1 MPPLI
6 DRDSL
11 AAAVVVAAVI
21 FSIAAELVATY
32 AGRLRDEPT
41 GPLRLL
47 RDSLREVLLLR
58 RPGDVGG
65 DADRRAKRLVV
76 AAVWTGLILAFVLVK
91 NVPALRVGADIW
103 TTLLLGVAIACL
115 GTVLRSWSI
124 LTLGTFFRR
133 DVMVETG
140 QAVIRNGPYRW
151 LRHPSYTGTV
161 VNTFGLALA
170 FGSWVGAVLAL
181 TIATL
186 GHLPRIRVEEAELR
200 AGLGEAYIGYASST
214 ARLVPGLW

>member
-6 DRDSL
+6 DRDPL
-11 AAAVVVAAVI
+11 ARDVVIAAVV
-21 FSIAAELVATY
+21 FPIAAELFATY
-32 AGRLRDEPT
+32 AGRLRDESA
-41 GPLRLL
+41 GRLRLL
-47 RDSLREVLLLR
+47 RGSLLEVLLLR

-65 DADRRAKRLVV
+65 DADRRAKRLVI
-76 AAVWTGLILAFVLVK
+76 AAVWFGLVLAFVLVK
-91 NVPALRVGADIW
+91 NVPALRVGADTW
-103 TTLLLGVAIACL
+103 ATLLLGVAIACL
-115 GTVLRSWSI
+115 GTLVRAWSI

-140 QAVIRNGPYRW
+140 QAVIRKGPYRW
-151 LRHPSYTGTV
+151 LRHPSYTGTL

-170 FGSWVGAVLAL
+170 FGSWVGAVLAV

-200 AGLGEAYIGYASST
+200 NGLGDAYVGYASTT

>member
-6 DRDSL
+6 DRDAL
-11 AAAVVVAAVI
+11 ARDVVIAAVV
-21 FSIAAELVATY
+21 FPIAAELFATY
-32 AGRLRDEPT
+32 AGRLRDESA
-41 GPLRLL
+41 GRLQLL
-47 RDSLREVLLLR
+47 RGSLLEVLLLR

-65 DADRRAKRLVV
+65 DADRRAKRLVI
-76 AAVWTGLILAFVLVK
+76 AAVWFGLVLAFVLVK
-91 NVPALRVGADIW
+91 NVPALRVGADTW
-103 TTLLLGVAIACL
+103 ATLLLGVAIACL
-115 GTVLRSWSI
+115 GTLARAWSI

-140 QAVIRNGPYRW
+140 QAVIRKGPYRW
-151 LRHPSYTGTV
+151 LRHPSYTGTL

-170 FGSWVGAVLAL
+170 FGSWVGAALAV

-200 AGLGEAYIGYASST
+200 DGLGEAYAGYASTT

>member
-6 DRDSL
+6 DRDAL
-11 AAAVVVAAVI
+11 ARDVVIAAVV
-21 FSIAAELVATY
+21 FPIAAELFATY
-32 AGRLRDEPT
+32 AGRLRDESA
-41 GPLRLL
+41 GRLRLL
-47 RDSLREVLLLR
+47 RGSLLEVLLLR

-65 DADRRAKRLVV
+65 DADRRAKRLVI
-76 AAVWTGLILAFVLVK
+76 AAVWFGLVLAFVLVK
-91 NVPALRVGADIW
+91 NVPALRAGADTW

-115 GTVLRSWSI
+115 GTILRAWSI

-140 QAVIRNGPYRW
+140 QAVVRKGPYRW
-151 LRHPSYTGTV
+151 LRHPSYTGTL

-170 FGSWVGAVLAL
+170 FGSWVGAVLAV

-200 AGLGEAYIGYASST
+200 DGLGEAYAGYASTT

>member
-6 DRDSL
+6 DRDPL
-11 AAAVVVAAVI
+11 ARDVVIAAVV
-21 FSIAAELVATY
+21 FPIAAELFATY
-32 AGRLRDEPT
+32 AGRLRDESA
-41 GPLRLL
+41 GRLRLL
-47 RDSLREVLLLR
+47 RGSLLEVLLLR

-65 DADRRAKRLVV
+65 DADRRAKRLVI
-76 AAVWTGLILAFVLVK
+76 AAVWFGLVLAFVLVK
-91 NVPALRVGADIW
+91 NVPALLAGADTW
-103 TTLLLGVAIACL
+103 ATLLLGVAIACL
-115 GTVLRSWSI
+115 GTLARAWSI

-140 QAVIRNGPYRW
+140 QAVIRKGPYRW
-151 LRHPSYTGTV
+151 LRHPGYTGTL

-170 FGSWVGAVLAL
+170 FGSWVGAALAV

-200 AGLGEAYIGYASST
+200 DGLGEAYAGYASTT
-214 ARLVPGLW
+214 ARLVPGVW

>member
-6 DRDSL
+6 DRDAL
-11 AAAVVVAAVI
+11 ARDVVIAAVV
-21 FSIAAELVATY
+21 FPIAAELFATY
-32 AGRLRDEPT
+32 VGRLRDESA
-41 GPLRLL
+41 GRLRLL
-47 RDSLREVLLLR
+47 RGSLLEVLLLR

-65 DADRRAKRLVV
+65 DADRRAKRLVI
-76 AAVWTGLILAFVLVK
+76 AAVWFGLVLAFVLVK
-91 NVPALRVGADIW
+91 NVPALRVGADTW
-103 TTLLLGVAIACL
+103 ATLLLGVAIACL
-115 GTVLRSWSI
+115 GTLVRAWSI

-140 QAVIRNGPYRW
+140 QAVIRKGPYRW
-151 LRHPSYTGTV
+151 LRHPGYTGTL

-170 FGSWVGAVLAL
+170 FGSWVGAALAV

-200 AGLGEAYIGYASST
+200 DGLGEAYAGYASTT

>member
-6 DRDSL
+6 DRDPQ
-11 AAAVVVAAVI
+11 ARDVVIAAVV
-21 FSIAAELVATY
+21 FPIAAELFATY
-32 AGRLRDEPT
+32 AGRLRDESA
-41 GPLRLL
+41 GRLRLL
-47 RDSLREVLLLR
+47 RGSLLEVLLLR
-58 RPGDVGG
+58 RSGDVGG
-65 DADRRAKRLVV
+65 DADRRAKRLVI
-76 AAVWTGLILAFVLVK
+76 AAVWFGLVLAFVLVK
-91 NVPALRVGADIW
+91 NVPALRVGADTW
-103 TTLLLGVAIACL
+103 ATLLLGVAIACL
-115 GTVLRSWSI
+115 GTLVRAWSI

-140 QAVIRNGPYRW
+140 QAVVRKGPYRW
-151 LRHPSYTGTV
+151 LRHPSYTGTL

-170 FGSWVGAVLAL
+170 FGSWVGAALAV

-200 AGLGEAYIGYASST
+200 DGLGEAYAGYASTT

>member
-6 DRDSL
+6 DRDPL
-11 AAAVVVAAVI
+11 ARDVVIAAVAFPIV
-21 FSIAAELVATY
+21 AELFATY
-32 AGRLRDEPT
+32 VGRLRDESA
-41 GPLRLL
+41 GRLRLL
-47 RDSLREVLLLR
+47 RGSLLEVLLLR

-65 DADRRAKRLVV
+65 DADRRAKRLVI
-76 AAVWTGLILAFVLVK
+76 AAVWFGLVFAFVLVK
-91 NVPALRVGADIW
+91 NVPALRVGADTW
-103 TTLLLGVAIACL
+103 TTLLLGVSIACL
-115 GTVLRSWSI
+115 GTVLRAWSI

-133 DVMVETG
+133 DVMVEIG
-140 QAVIRNGPYRW
+140 QAVIRKGPDRW
-151 LRHPSYTGTV
+151 LRHPSYTGTL

-170 FGSWVGAVLAL
+170 FGSWVGALLAV

-200 AGLGEAYIGYASST
+200 DGLGEAYAGYASTT

>member
-6 DRDSL
+6 DRDPL
-11 AAAVVVAAVI
+11 ARDVVIAAVV
-21 FSIAAELVATY
+21 FPIAAELFATY
-32 AGRLRDEPT
+32 AGRLRDESA
-41 GPLRLL
+41 GRLRLL
-47 RDSLREVLLLR
+47 RGSLLEVLLLR

-65 DADRRAKRLVV
+65 DADRRAKRLVI
-76 AAVWTGLILAFVLVK
+76 AAVWFGLVLAFVLVK
-91 NVPALRVGADIW
+91 NVPALRVGADTW
-103 TTLLLGVAIACL
+103 ATLFLGVAIACL
-115 GTVLRSWSI
+115 GTILRAWSI

-133 DVMVETG
+133 DVMVQTG
-140 QAVIRNGPYRW
+140 QAVIRKGPYRW
-151 LRHPSYTGTV
+151 LRHPSYTGTL

-170 FGSWVGAVLAL
+170 FGSWVGAVLAV

-200 AGLGEAYIGYASST
+200 DGLGEAYAGYASTT

>member
-6 DRDSL
+6 DRDPL
-11 AAAVVVAAVI
+11 ARDVVIAAVV
-21 FSIAAELVATY
+21 FPIAAELFATY
-32 AGRLRDEPT
+32 VGRLRDESA
-41 GPLRLL
+41 GRLRLL
-47 RDSLREVLLLR
+47 RGSLLEVLLLR

-65 DADRRAKRLVV
+65 DADRRAKRLVI
-76 AAVWTGLILAFVLVK
+76 AAVWFGLVLAFVLVK
-91 NVPALRVGADIW
+91 NVPALRVGADTW
-103 TTLLLGVAIACL
+103 ATLLLGVAIACL
-115 GTVLRSWSI
+115 GTLARAWSI

-140 QAVIRNGPYRW
+140 QAVIRKGPYRW
-151 LRHPSYTGTV
+151 LRHPGYTGTL

-170 FGSWVGAVLAL
+170 FGSWVGAALAV

-200 AGLGEAYIGYASST
+200 AGLGEAYAGYASTT
-214 ARLVPGLW
+214 ARLVPGVW

>member
-6 DRDSL
+6 DRDPL
-11 AAAVVVAAVI
+11 ARDVVIAAVLFA
-21 FSIAAELVATY
+21 IAAEVFATY
-32 AGRLRDEPT
+32 AGRLRDESA
-41 GPLRLL
+41 GRLRLL
-47 RDSLREVLLLR
+47 RGSLLEVLMLR

-65 DADRRAKRLVV
+65 DADRRAKRLVI
-76 AAVWTGLILAFVLVK
+76 AAVWFGLVAAFVLVK
-91 NVPALRVGADIW
+91 NVPALRAGADTW

-115 GTVLRSWSI
+115 GTILRAWSI

-140 QAVIRNGPYRW
+140 QAVIREGPYRW
-151 LRHPSYTGTV
+151 LRHPSYTGTL

-170 FGSWVGAVLAL
+170 FGSWVGAVLAV

-186 GHLPRIRVEEAELR
+186 GHLPRIRVEEAQLR
-200 AGLGEAYIGYASST
+200 DGLGEAYVGYASAT

>member
-11 AAAVVVAAVI
+11 AGEVVVAAVI
-21 FSIAAELVATY
+21 FPIAAELFATY
-32 AGRLRDEPT
+32 VGRFRDESA

-47 RDSLREVLLLR
+47 HGSLREVLLLR

-76 AAVWTGLILAFVLVK
+76 AAVWTGLIVAFVLVK
-91 NVPALRVGADIW
+91 NVPALRTAADTW

-115 GTVLRSWSI
+115 GTVLRAWSI

-140 QAVIRNGPYRW
+140 QAVIRKGPYRW
-151 LRHPSYTGTV
+151 LRHPSYTGTLV
-161 VNTFGLALA
+161 STFGLALA

-200 AGLGEAYIGYASST
+200 EGLGEAYTGYARTT
-214 ARLVPGLW
+214 ARLVPHVW

>member
-6 DRDSL
+6 DRDAL
-11 AAAVVVAAVI
+11 ARDVVIAAVV
-21 FSIAAELVATY
+21 FPIAAELFATY
-32 AGRLRDEPT
+32 AGRLRDESA
-41 GPLRLL
+41 GRLQLL
-47 RDSLREVLLLR
+47 RGSLLEVLLLR

-65 DADRRAKRLVV
+65 DADRRAKRLVI
-76 AAVWTGLILAFVLVK
+76 AAVWFGLVLAFVLVK
-91 NVPALRVGADIW
+91 NVPALRVGADTW
-103 TTLLLGVAIACL
+103 ATLLLGVAIACL
-115 GTVLRSWSI
+115 GTLARAWSI

-133 DVMVETG
+133 DVMVQTG
-140 QAVIRNGPYRW
+140 QAVIRKGPYRW
-151 LRHPSYTGTV
+151 LRHPSYTGTL

-170 FGSWVGAVLAL
+170 FGSWVGAALAV

-200 AGLGEAYIGYASST
+200 DGLGEAYAGYASTT

>member
-32 AGRLRDEPT
+32 AGRLRDEST

-65 DADRRAKRLVV
+65 AADRRAKRLVV
-76 AAVWTGLILAFVLVK
+76 AAVWTGLIVAFVLVK
-91 NVPALRVGADIW
+91 NVPALRVGADTW

-115 GTVLRSWSI
+115 GTVLRGWSI

-133 DVMVETG
+133 DVMVEAG
-140 QAVIRNGPYRW
+140 QAVIRKPPYRW
-151 LRHPSYTGTV
+151 LRHPSYTGTLV
-161 VNTFGLALA
+161 TTFGLALA

-200 AGLGEAYIGYASST
+200 EGLGEAYIGYARTT
-214 ARLVPGLW
+214 ARLVPHVW

>member
-11 AAAVVVAAVI
+11 AADVVVAAVI
-21 FSIAAELVATY
+21 FSITAEFAATY
-32 AGRLRDEPT
+32 AGRLRDESD
-41 GPLRLL
+41 GRLRLL
-47 RDSLREVLLLR
+47 GGSLREVLLLR

-76 AAVWTGLILAFVLVK
+76 AAVWTGLIVAFVLVK
-91 NVPALRVGADIW
+91 NVPALRVGADTW
-103 TTLLLGVAIACL
+103 ATLLIGVGIACF
-115 GTVLRSWSI
+115 GTVLRAWSI

-140 QAVIRNGPYRW
+140 QAVIRDGPYRW
-151 LRHPSYTGTV
+151 LRHPSYAGTL

-200 AGLGEAYIGYASST
+200 EGLGVAYSGYARTT
-214 ARLVPGLW
+214 ARLVPHVW

>member
-6 DRDSL
+6 DRDAL
-11 AAAVVVAAVI
+11 ARDVVIAAVV
-21 FSIAAELVATY
+21 FPIAAELFATY
-32 AGRLRDEPT
+32 AGRLRDESA
-41 GPLRLL
+41 GRLQLL
-47 RDSLREVLLLR
+47 RGSLLEVLLLR

-65 DADRRAKRLVV
+65 DADRRAKRLVI
-76 AAVWTGLILAFVLVK
+76 AAVWFGLVLAFVLVK
-91 NVPALRVGADIW
+91 NVPALRVGADTW
-103 TTLLLGVAIACL
+103 ATLLLGVAIACL
-115 GTVLRSWSI
+115 GTLARAWSI

-133 DVMVETG
+133 DVMVQTG
-140 QAVIRNGPYRW
+140 QAVIRKGPYRW
-151 LRHPSYTGTV
+151 LRHPGYTGTL

-170 FGSWVGAVLAL
+170 FGSWVGAALAV

-200 AGLGEAYIGYASST
+200 DGLGEAYAGYASTT

>member
-6 DRDSL
+6 DRESL
-11 AAAVVVAAVI
+11 AGEVVVAAVI
-21 FSIAAELVATY
+21 FPIAAELVATY
-32 AGRLRDEPT
+32 AGRLRDESA
-41 GPLRLL
+41 GRLRLL
-47 RDSLREVLLLR
+47 RASLQEVLLLR

-76 AAVWTGLILAFVLVK
+76 VAVWTGLIVAFVLVK
-91 NVPALRVGADIW
+91 NVPALRTAADTW
-103 TTLLLGVAIACL
+103 TTLLLGVAIACR
-115 GTVLRSWSI
+115 GTVLRAWSI

-140 QAVIRNGPYRW
+140 QAVIRKGPYRW
-151 LRHPSYTGTV
+151 LRHPSYTGTL

-170 FGSWVGAVLAL
+170 FGSWVGAALAL

-200 AGLGEAYIGYASST
+200 DGLGEAYVGYASNT

>member
-6 DRDSL
+6 DRDPL
-11 AAAVVVAAVI
+11 ARDVVIAAVV
-21 FSIAAELVATY
+21 FPIAAELFATY
-32 AGRLRDEPT
+32 AGRLRDESA
-41 GPLRLL
+41 GRLRLL
-47 RDSLREVLLLR
+47 RGSLLEVLLLR

-65 DADRRAKRLVV
+65 DADRRAKRLVI
-76 AAVWTGLILAFVLVK
+76 AAVWFGLVLAFVLVK
-91 NVPALRVGADIW
+91 NVPALRVGADTW
-103 TTLLLGVAIACL
+103 ATLLLGVAIACL
-115 GTVLRSWSI
+115 GTVLRAWSI

-133 DVMVETG
+133 DVMVQTG
-140 QAVIRNGPYRW
+140 QAVIRTGPYRW
-151 LRHPSYTGTV
+151 LRHPSYTGTL

-170 FGSWVGAVLAL
+170 FGSWVGAVLAV

-200 AGLGEAYIGYASST
+200 DGLGEAYAGYASTT

>member
-6 DRDSL
+6 DRDPL
-11 AAAVVVAAVI
+11 ARDVVIAAVV
-21 FSIAAELVATY
+21 FPIAAELFATY
-32 AGRLRDEPT
+32 AGRLRDESA
-41 GPLRLL
+41 GRLRLL
-47 RDSLREVLLLR
+47 RGSLLEVLLLR

-65 DADRRAKRLVV
+65 DADRRAKRLVI
-76 AAVWTGLILAFVLVK
+76 AAVWFGLVLAFVLVK
-91 NVPALRVGADIW
+91 NVPALRVGADTW
-103 TTLLLGVAIACL
+103 ATLLLGVAIACL
-115 GTVLRSWSI
+115 GTLARAWSI

-140 QAVIRNGPYRW
+140 QAVIRKGPYRW
-151 LRHPSYTGTV
+151 LRHPSYTGTL

-170 FGSWVGAVLAL
+170 FGSWVGAALAV

-200 AGLGEAYIGYASST
+200 DGLGEAYAGYASTT

>member
-6 DRDSL
+6 DRDAL
-11 AAAVVVAAVI
+11 ARDVVIAAVV
-21 FSIAAELVATY
+21 FPIAAELFATY
-32 AGRLRDEPT
+32 AGRLRDESA
-41 GPLRLL
+41 GRLQLL
-47 RDSLREVLLLR
+47 RGSLLEVLLLR

-65 DADRRAKRLVV
+65 DADRRAKRLVI
-76 AAVWTGLILAFVLVK
+76 AAVWFGLVLAFVLVK
-91 NVPALRVGADIW
+91 NVPALRVGADTW
-103 TTLLLGVAIACL
+103 ATLLLGVAIACL
-115 GTVLRSWSI
+115 GTLVRAWSI

-140 QAVIRNGPYRW
+140 QAVIRKGPYRW
-151 LRHPSYTGTV
+151 LRHPGYTGTL

-170 FGSWVGAVLAL
+170 FGSWVGAALAV

-200 AGLGEAYIGYASST
+200 DGLGEAYAGYASTT
-214 ARLVPGLW
+214 ARLVPGVW

>member
-1 MPPLI
+1 
-6 DRDSL
+6 
-11 AAAVVVAAVI
+11 VV
-21 FSIAAELVATY
+21 FPIAAELFATY
-32 AGRLRDEPT
+32 VGRLRDESA
-41 GPLRLL
+41 GRLRLL
-47 RDSLREVLLLR
+47 RGSLLEVLLLR

-65 DADRRAKRLVV
+65 DADRRAKRLVI
-76 AAVWTGLILAFVLVK
+76 AAVWFGLVLAFVLVK
-91 NVPALRVGADIW
+91 NVPALRVGADTW
-103 TTLLLGVAIACL
+103 ATLLLGVAIACL
-115 GTVLRSWSI
+115 GTLARAWSI

-140 QAVIRNGPYRW
+140 QAVIRKGPYRW
-151 LRHPSYTGTV
+151 LRHPSYTGTL

-170 FGSWVGAVLAL
+170 FGSWVGAALAV

-200 AGLGEAYIGYASST
+200 DGLGEAYAGYASTT

>member
-6 DRDSL
+6 DRDPL
-11 AAAVVVAAVI
+11 ARDVVIAAVV
-21 FSIAAELVATY
+21 FPIAAELFATY
-32 AGRLRDEPT
+32 AGRLRDESA
-41 GPLRLL
+41 GRLRLL
-47 RDSLREVLLLR
+47 RGSLLEVLLLR

-65 DADRRAKRLVV
+65 DADRRAKRLVI
-76 AAVWTGLILAFVLVK
+76 AAVWFGLVLAFVLVK
-91 NVPALRVGADIW
+91 NVPALRVGADTW
-103 TTLLLGVAIACL
+103 ATLLLGVAIACL
-115 GTVLRSWSI
+115 GTLARAWSI

-140 QAVIRNGPYRW
+140 QAVIRKGPYRW
-151 LRHPSYTGTV
+151 LRHPGYTGTL

-170 FGSWVGAVLAL
+170 FGSWVGAALAV

-200 AGLGEAYIGYASST
+200 DGLGEAYAGYASTT
-214 ARLVPGLW
+214 ARLVPGVW

>member
-6 DRDSL
+6 DRDAL
-11 AAAVVVAAVI
+11 ARDVVIAAVV
-21 FSIAAELVATY
+21 FPIAAELFATY
-32 AGRLRDEPT
+32 AGRLRDESA
-41 GPLRLL
+41 GRLRLL
-47 RDSLREVLLLR
+47 RGSLLEVLLLR

-65 DADRRAKRLVV
+65 DADRRAKRLVI
-76 AAVWTGLILAFVLVK
+76 AAVWFGLVLAFVLVK
-91 NVPALRVGADIW
+91 NVPALRVGADTW
-103 TTLLLGVAIACL
+103 ATLLLGVAIACL
-115 GTVLRSWSI
+115 GTLARAWSI

-140 QAVIRNGPYRW
+140 QAVVRKGPYRW
-151 LRHPSYTGTV
+151 LRHPGYTGTL

-170 FGSWVGAVLAL
+170 FGSWVGAALAV

-200 AGLGEAYIGYASST
+200 DGLGEAYAGYASTT
-214 ARLVPGLW
+214 ARLVPGVW

>member
-6 DRDSL
+6 DRDAL
-11 AAAVVVAAVI
+11 ARDVVIAAVV
-21 FSIAAELVATY
+21 FPIAAELFATY
-32 AGRLRDEPT
+32 AGRLRDESA
-41 GPLRLL
+41 GRLQLL
-47 RDSLREVLLLR
+47 RGSLLEVLLLR

-65 DADRRAKRLVV
+65 DADRRAKRLVI
-76 AAVWTGLILAFVLVK
+76 AAVWFGLVLAFVLVK
-91 NVPALRVGADIW
+91 NVPALRVGADTW
-103 TTLLLGVAIACL
+103 ATLLLGVAIACL
-115 GTVLRSWSI
+115 GTLARAWSI

-140 QAVIRNGPYRW
+140 QAVIRKGPYRW
-151 LRHPSYTGTV
+151 LRHPSYTGTL

-170 FGSWVGAVLAL
+170 FGSWVGAALAV

-200 AGLGEAYIGYASST
+200 DGLGEAYAGYASTT
-214 ARLVPGLW
+214 ARLVPGVW

>member
-11 AAAVVVAAVI
+11 AGEVVVAAVL
-21 FSIAAELVATY
+21 FPIAAELAATY
-32 AGRLRDEPT
+32 AGRLRDES
-41 GPLRLL
+41 GGRLRLFGG
-47 RDSLREVLLLR
+47 SLREVLLLR
-58 RPGDVGG
+58 RTGDVGG
-65 DADRRAKRLVV
+65 AADRRAKRLVV
-76 AAVWTGLILAFVLVK
+76 AAVWTGLIVAFVLVK
-91 NVPALRVGADIW
+91 NAPALRVGADTW
-103 TTLLLGVAIACL
+103 TTLLLGVTIACL
-115 GTVLRSWSI
+115 GTVLRGWSI

-140 QAVIRNGPYRW
+140 QAVIRKGPYRW
-151 LRHPSYTGTV
+151 LRHPSYTGTLV
-161 VNTFGLALA
+161 STFGLALA

-200 AGLGEAYIGYASST
+200 EGLGEAYTGYARTT
-214 ARLVPGLW
+214 ARLVPHVW

>member
-6 DRDSL
+6 DRDPL
-11 AAAVVVAAVI
+11 ARDVVIAAVV
-21 FSIAAELVATY
+21 FPIAAELFATY
-32 AGRLRDEPT
+32 AGRLRDESA
-41 GPLRLL
+41 GRLRLL
-47 RDSLREVLLLR
+47 RGSLLEVLLLR

-65 DADRRAKRLVV
+65 DADRRAKRLVI
-76 AAVWTGLILAFVLVK
+76 AAVWFGLVLAFVLVK
-91 NVPALRVGADIW
+91 NVPALRVGADTW
-103 TTLLLGVAIACL
+103 ATLLLGVAIACL
-115 GTVLRSWSI
+115 GTLARAWSI

-133 DVMVETG
+133 DVMVQTG
-140 QAVIRNGPYRW
+140 QAVIRKGPYRL
-151 LRHPSYTGTV
+151 LRHPSYTGTL

-170 FGSWVGAVLAL
+170 FGSWVGAVLAV

-200 AGLGEAYIGYASST
+200 DGLGEAYAGYASTT

>member
-1 MPPLI
+1 MAPLI

-11 AAAVVVAAVI
+11 AGEVVVAAVL
-21 FSIAAELVATY
+21 FPIAAELFATY
-32 AGRLRDEPT
+32 VGRLRDESA

-47 RDSLREVLLLR
+47 RGSVLEVLLLR

-65 DADRRAKRLVV
+65 DADRRAKRLVI
-76 AAVWTGLILAFVLVK
+76 AAVWFGLVLAFVLVK
-91 NVPALRVGADIW
+91 NVPALRVGADTW
-103 TTLLLGVAIACL
+103 ATLLLGVAIACL
-115 GTVLRSWSI
+115 GTILRAWSI

-140 QAVIRNGPYRW
+140 QAVIRKGPYRW
-151 LRHPSYTGTV
+151 LRHPGYTGTL

-170 FGSWVGAVLAL
+170 FGSWVGAALAV

-200 AGLGEAYIGYASST
+200 DGLGEAYAGYASTT

>member
-6 DRDSL
+6 DRDPL
-11 AAAVVVAAVI
+11 ARDVVIAAVV
-21 FSIAAELVATY
+21 FPIAAELFATY
-32 AGRLRDEPT
+32 AGRLRDESA
-41 GPLRLL
+41 GRLRLL
-47 RDSLREVLLLR
+47 RGSLLEVLLLR

-65 DADRRAKRLVV
+65 DADRRAKRLVI
-76 AAVWTGLILAFVLVK
+76 AAVWFGLVLAFVLVK
-91 NVPALRVGADIW
+91 NVPALRVGADTW
-103 TTLLLGVAIACL
+103 ATLLLGVAIACL
-115 GTVLRSWSI
+115 GTLARAWSI

-140 QAVIRNGPYRW
+140 QAVIRKGPYRW
-151 LRHPSYTGTV
+151 LRHPGYTGTL

-170 FGSWVGAVLAL
+170 FGSWVGAALAV

-200 AGLGEAYIGYASST
+200 DGLGEAYAGYASTT